1 MNSNM
6 RLPALRISSS
16 DSKIIKEKTLE
27 IFGSSA
33 SVFLFGSRTDDT
45 KKGGD
50 IDLFIETEE
59 VKDSVKKKITLM
71 TELQFKLGERKID
84 IIMASKNDIND
95 IPLIVKIARETGI
108 RL

>member
-16 DSKIIKEKTLE
+16 DSRIIKEKTLE

-84 IIMASKNDIND
+84 IVMASKNDIND

>member
-1 MNSNM
+1 M
-6 RLPALRISSS
+6 RISSS
-16 DSKIIKEKTLE
+16 ESRIIKEKTLE

-33 SVFLFGSRTDDT
+33 SVFLFGSRTDDA

-50 IDLFIETEE
+50 IDLFIETDEI
-59 VKDSVKKKITLM
+59 KDSVKKKITLI

-84 IIMASKNDIND
+84 IVMASKNDIYD

>member
-1 MNSNM
+1 M

-16 DSKIIKEKTLE
+16 ESRIIKEKTLE

-84 IIMASKNDIND
+84 IVMASKNDIND

>member
-1 MNSNM
+1 M
-6 RLPALRISSS
+6 RISSS
-16 DSKIIKEKTLE
+16 DSRIIKEKTLE

-84 IIMASKNDIND
+84 IVMASKNDIND